1 MSAKKVKAKKTV
13 KAAAKKPAAKKVAPK
28 KTASKKPKS
37 LFPSPY
43 DVAPPKGAEGVNG
56 LYPYYVQFQ
65 PTRRKQEEGKFWF
78 CNSQHW
84 PNPVRPF
91 DVMMVEFATKGLG
104 QYNTRHLLVPPA
116 NGVEYRLLNGYV
128 YFSPV
133 GVEPSKIGD
142 RVPQFLDRAGHYF
155 GNWNDL
161 LAKWKTKVIDM
172 IGEIEKINFE
182 PLPEVVP
189 VEWVKGGKGLD
200 NTNQLF
206 ENYDRAIELCYKI
219 WQYHFE
225 FLNLGYAAYLDFFQ
239 FVKTQLP
246 SIPDQAIAKMV
257 QGVDSELFR
266 PDDELKKLSRMA
278 VDMGLDGVLMKGSAA
293 DALAAVGKAAGG
305 DKWLAAWKAAQDPWF
320 NFTSG
325 NGFYSTDKYWI
336 DHLDIPVS
344 YIRDYIPR
352 IKAGEQVERPTAKL
366 LAERDRITEE
376 YRDMMDEDAQA
387 VFDGKL
393 GLSRTVFPYVEDHN
407 FYIEH
412 WALGAFWRKMRQ
424 LSELLSKQGFWPEAD
439 GMFYLNRNEVRDV
452 LWDYSSGWAVGAAP
466 NAGSDVWPKEIERRK
481 KILKALAS
489 KPPLPALNNPPDVIT
504 EPFTIMLWG
513 ITSDAIQRWLGD
525 GKKASGVRGM
535 AAAPGIVEGV
545 ARVLRSPDQ
554 LGELKK
560 GEILVTPV
568 TAPSWAPVFGKIG
581 AAVTDIGGMMSHAAI
596 VCREYGLPAV
606 TGTGNASSK
615 IKTGQRLRV
624 DGNAGTV
631 TILK

>member
-1 MSAKKVKAKKTV
+1 MGLKDLFGGGD
-13 KAAAKKPAAKKVAPK
+13 KPAAKHLD
-28 KTASKKPKS
+28 TKPKS
-37 LFPSPY
+37 MFPSAY
-43 DVAPPKGAEGVNG
+43 DVAPPDGAKGWEQI
-56 LYPYYVQFQ
+56 YPYYTQFQ
-65 PTRRKQEEGKFWF
+65 TARRAEDDAKFWF

-84 PNPVRPF
+84 PTPFRPF
-91 DVMMVEFATKGLG
+91 DTIMLDFAIKCLG
-104 QYNTRHLLVPPA
+104 QYNTRHLMVPPA
-116 NGVEYRLLNGYV
+116 NGIEYRLLNGYV

-133 GVEPSKIGD
+133 AVEPEKIGP

-155 GNWNDL
+155 GNWASLYAN
-161 LAKWKTKVIDM
+161 WQTKVKAAIKEMDG
-172 IGEIEKINFE
+172 IKFE

-189 VEWVKGGKGLD
+189 VEWVKSGKGLD
-200 NTNQLF
+200 NTNELL
-206 ENYDRAIELCYKI
+206 EAYDHAITLCYKI

-239 FVKTQLP
+239 FMKGQFPT
-246 SIPDQAIAKMV
+246 IPDQAIAKMV

-266 PDDELKKLSRMA
+266 PDDELKKLAHLA
-278 VDMGLDGVLMKGSAA
+278 VQLGVDAALMTGTPEQ
-293 DALAAVGKAAGG
+293 ALAAVGNLPNGAQ
-305 DKWLAAWKAAQDPWF
+305 WLAAWKGAQDPWF

-325 NGFYSTDKYWI
+325 NGFYSTDRYWI
-336 DHLDIPVS
+336 DHFDIPLGFM
-344 YIRDYIPR
+344 RDYIGR
-352 IKAGEQVERPTAKL
+352 VKAGEKIERPTQAL
-366 LAERDRITEE
+366 LKERDRITSE
-376 YRDMMDEDAQA
+376 YRELMDAEAQA

-393 GLSRTVFPYVEDHN
+393 GLARTVFPYVEDHN

-412 WALGAFWRKMRQ
+412 WALGVFWRKMRE
-424 LSELLSKQGFWPEAD
+424 LSALLSHAGFWPEAD

-452 LWDYSSGWAVGAAP
+452 LWDYCFGWAAGASISGAAY
-466 NAGSDVWPKEIERRK
+466 WPVEIKRRGA
-481 KILKALAS
+481 IVKALAS
-489 KPPLPALNNPPDVIT
+489 QPPIPALNNPPAVIT

-513 ITSDAIQRWLGD
+513 ITSEAIQRWQ
-525 GKKASGVRGM
+525 GKDEKPGVISGM
-535 AAAPGIVEGV
+535 AAAPGTVEGI

-606 TGTGNASSK
+606 TGTGTASSR

-624 DGNAGTV
+624 DGNTGTV
-631 TILK
+631 TILS